1 MIFWGLGQF
10 YVKQVICRWIVAPLV
25 IIQFVLKPRPAILK
39 ATTSDMLIKTN
50 RSDKVAVFP
59 LNTRMCNNYRSSCH
73 SFNDFKSA
81 ASLIINQVA
90 SVLYS
95 YLDLRG
101 QGSKCMDWSN
111 KKHLSQ
117 VHTPTPLSAETCC
130 FFLTNCIF
138 AFVPVSV
145 QIVFEYVKINLEH
158 LQVFVLKQKH
168 FISWRWQRLQSLS
181 SFPSHLCIQ
190 EHPTN

>member
-117 VHTPTPLSAETCC
+117 VHTPTPSSAETCFFFFNQLHIC
-130 FFLTNCIF
+130 FCTSFSSNSVWICENKLGTPAGICSQTKTFYFMKVTALTIT
-138 AFVPVSV
+138 V
-145 QIVFEYVKINLEH
+145 
-158 LQVFVLKQKH
+158 
-168 FISWRWQRLQSLS
+168 
-181 SFPSHLCIQ
+181 
-190 EHPTN
+190 